1 VSMRTITYD
10 EIRGLVRLED
20 VIDPVRESF
29 KSYSLGR
36 ANIPPVQH
44 LEMPARKHGALH
56 IKTGHVEP
64 FDFCLV
70 KVASTF
76 PENTRSTPPRP
87 SINGVIMVF
96 SAVDGEPLAVLE
108 DRAWITQARTAGA
121 GAVAAELLAR
131 PGSATLGIIG
141 SGTQARLQARAIL
154 HVLPDLQKLLVWGRT
169 PANVSRFLEEV
180 SAAHP
185 RLAIE
190 ARSTPEEVAR
200 VADILVTATYAGEPV
215 VRGSW
220 LPEGVLVIAM
230 GADSPFKRELDD
242 EALLRADKVY
252 VDSRS
257 QNEILAEVGHGIRSG
272 LFDAS
277 RIDGEIG
284 DVLTSVD
291 RSDGICAG
299 RTSDR
304 ERIICK
310 LTGVAVQEIF
320 VCDYVLRVLGIVG
333 HGRNGARTEVWSA
346 VGAA

>member
-1 VSMRTITYD
+1 VAFRTVTYD

-20 VIDPVRESF
+20 VIAPVREAF
-29 KSYSLGR
+29 KSYSQGG

-44 LEMPARKHGALH
+44 LEMPQRQKGALH

-76 PENTRSTPPRP
+76 PENTRREPPSP

-131 PGSATLGIIG
+131 RGAATLGIVG
-141 SGTQARLQARAIL
+141 SGTQARLQATAIL
-154 HVLPDLQKLLVWGRT
+154 HVLPGLRRLVIWGRA
-169 PANVSRFLEEV
+169 PERARRFAEEMR
-180 SAAHP
+180 SSHP
-185 RLAIE
+185 RLAVE
-190 ARSTPEEVAR
+190 VAKTAEEVAR
-200 VADILVTATYAGEPV
+200 AADVLVTATYANEPI
-215 VRGSW
+215 VRGEW

-230 GADSPFKRELDD
+230 GADSIHKREIDA

-257 QNEILAEVGHGIRSG
+257 QNEILAEVGHGIREG
-272 LFDAS
+272 LFGAG
-277 RIDGEIG
+277 RMDGEIG
-284 DVLTSVD
+284 DVLIARDS
-291 RSDGICAG
+291 GGAAG
-299 RTSDR
+299 RAADR
-304 ERIICK
+304 ERIVCK

-320 VCDYVLRVLGIVG
+320 VCDYVLRSLGVA
-333 HGRNGARTEVWSA
+333 GRSRDTTAEIY
-346 VGAA
+346 AAALA

>member
-1 VSMRTITYD
+1 MRTVTYD

-20 VIDPVRESF
+20 VIEPVRESF

-44 LEMPARKHGALH
+44 LEMPARQHGALH

-76 PENTRSTPPRP
+76 PENTRRTPPTP

-96 SAVDGEPLAVLE
+96 SAIDGEPLAVLE

-131 PGSATLGIIG
+131 PGAATLGLIG

-154 HVLPDLQKLLVWGRT
+154 HVLPDIERILVWGRT
-169 PANVSRFLEEV
+169 PENVRRFVDEVRASR
-180 SAAHP
+180 P
-185 RLAIE
+185 RLTVE
-190 ARSTPEEVAR
+190 AKATPEEVAR
-200 VADILVTATYAGEPV
+200 VADILVTATYASEPV
-215 VRGSW
+215 VRGEW
-220 LPEGVLVIAM
+220 LPKGVLVIAM
-230 GADSPFKRELDD
+230 GADSIYKRELDD
-242 EALLRADKVY
+242 EAFLLADKVF

-257 QNEILAEVGHGIRSG
+257 QNEILAEIGHGIRAG
-272 LFDAS
+272 LFDAK
-277 RIDGEIG
+277 RIDCEIG
-284 DVLTSVD
+284 DILISVD
-291 RSDGICAG
+291 RADGICEG
-299 RTSDR
+299 RSSDR
-304 ERIICK
+304 ERILCK

-333 HGRNGARTEVWSA
+333 RSRDVLAGFYSTAR
-346 VGAA
+346 AAS